1 MDKTIILASH
11 GSLANGML
19 SAVEMILGDVTDIYA
34 FDLEQYETPQAIY
47 EEVENI
53 NDDFLLVICD
63 LKGGSVYNQL
73 VQMGKRDNVCIISGM
88 NLGMILELALAQ
100 LSDNCREA
108 VKSIVENS
116 KDGVELFDYEKA
128 LSDNEK
134 EEDSLW

>member
-1 MDKTIILASH
+1 MNKTIILASH
-11 GSLANGML
+11 GNLANGML
-19 SAVEMILGDVTDIYA
+19 SAVEMILGSVADIYA
-34 FDLEQYETPQAIY
+34 FGLEQYETPQAIY
-47 EEVENI
+47 EQVECI
-53 NDDFLLVICD
+53 DNDLLLVICD

-88 NLGMILELALAQ
+88 NLGMILELALTQ
-100 LSDNCREA
+100 LNGNCREA